1 MRFWTTFSRWV
12 GGGGPPLGGDL
23 PPVGPPAPQD
33 NLLLGDRSLTYRDTG
48 QTQRIVVAYSGS
60 AQITADLWIYEEST
74 LLWYKI
80 STAPL
85 VLPPNT
91 MSFFDIAVPLSTA
104 ERIQGDVSKPGGELQ
119 AVLVPHNPGGLAPGE
134 YKFAFAPNL
143 SGSAGGGGGGGGPSA
158 NVNIVSPIPLPV
170 IFSPPVTVWAPPTVG
185 SLSNQGVFKPTPG
198 MFHQTYGFNNKVYK
212 RYFML
217 FDSVSVPAN
226 GTSSWTCVSVP
237 GRGTFGVDLT
247 ERPRAFLNGLSWAV
261 STTPNTLT
269 LDASATF
276 WVQAEVG

>member
-33 NLLLGDRSLTYRDTG
+33 NLLIGDRSLTYRDTG
-48 QTQRIVVAYSGS
+48 QTQRVVVAYSGS
-60 AQITADLWIYEEST
+60 AQITADLWVYEEST

-80 STAPL
+80 SSAPL

-119 AVLVPHNPGGLAPGE
+119 AVLIPHNPGGLALGE

-143 SGSAGGGGGGGGPSA
+143 SGSAGGGGGGGPST
-158 NVNIVSPIPLPV
+158 NVSIVSPIPLPV
-170 IFSPPVTVWAPPTVG
+170 TFSSPVTSWVPPIRG
-185 SLSNQGVFKPTPG
+185 NLANQGVFKSLPG
-198 MFHQTYGFNNKVYK
+198 IFYQVFGFNNKTHR

-217 FDSVSVPAN
+217 FDSVAVPPN
-226 GTSSWTCVSVP
+226 TTPSWACVLVP
-237 GRGTFGVDLT
+237 GIGTFGVDL
-247 ERPRAFLNGLSWAV
+247 ERPRTFLNGLCWAV
-261 STTPNTLT
+261 STTPDVLT

-276 WVQAEVG
+276 WAQVEIG